1 MAVPSDEHESTLAL
15 AQIALEQICA
25 LHQPALPI
33 NFEIWYQYATGHY
46 PDLNK
51 SINDV
56 LSQKGAL
63 SDADMDEIYSTHLS
77 PSRLSNQIDTV
88 GSRMVDEIKQV
99 LDMIDTAAG
108 SATTYSASLA
118 DASAKLQGANDGAAL
133 RAVIERLVTGAKEM
147 ELSNKKL
154 EARLT
159 ASRQEIEQLQQN
171 IETVRTEAL
180 TDPLT
185 TLANRKF
192 FDAELGKAVAEAKER
207 REPLTLLMCDV
218 DHFKAF
224 NDKFGHVTG
233 DQVLRLVAT
242 SVKRNVK
249 GRDIAARYGGEEFA
263 VVLPKTASPQAIT
276 VADQIRRAV
285 MTKELMKRSSGE
297 RLSRVT
303 ISIGTALLRAADTP
317 QSLIE
322 RADECL
328 YAAKRRRVPRGV
340 GRRCDLRRRKSSWL
354 SSAVR
359 EARLQSRCNEIEK
372 GPQLERQGPVRQ
384 D

>member
-1 MAVPSDEHESTLAL
+1 MAVPSNEHEFTLAL
-15 AQIALEQICA
+15 AQIALEQIRA
-25 LHQPALPI
+25 LRQLALPR

-51 SINDV
+51 SINDI

-63 SDADMDEIYSTHLS
+63 SDADMDHVYNTHLS
-77 PSRLSNQIDTV
+77 PSRLSNQIDSV

-99 LDMIDTAAG
+99 LEMIDSATG

-118 DASAKLQGANDGAAL
+118 DASATLQGANDGAAL
-133 RAVIERLVTGAKEM
+133 RVVIERLMTGAKEM
-147 ELSNKKL
+147 EQSNKKL

-159 ASRQEIEQLQQN
+159 VSRQEIEQLQQN

-185 TLANRKF
+185 TLANRKY
-192 FDAELGKAVAEAKER
+192 FDVELAKAVAEAKER
-207 REPLTLLMCDV
+207 SEPLTLLMCDV

-242 SVKRNVK
+242 SVKQNVK

-263 VVLPKTASPQAIT
+263 VVLPKTAMPQAIT
-276 VADQIRRAV
+276 VADQIRHAV

-297 RLSRVT
+297 RLGRVT
-303 ISIGTALLRAADTP
+303 ISIGIALLRVADTT

-328 YAAKRRRVPRGV
+328 YTAKRNGRNRVISESDPLAKGIKLV
-340 GRRCDLRRRKSSWL
+340 SSRV
-354 SSAVR
+354 A
-359 EARLQSRCNEIEK
+359 
-372 GPQLERQGPVRQ
+372 
-384 D
+384 